1 MIQFHNQ
8 TFRFQIDSSMI
19 PETLPNILPA
29 RRLPVNGST
38 GGMTASAKWD
48 VLVDGKIHNGLD
60 TAAVQDLIR
69 SNRLAADSMIRAA
82 GGAWR
87 KVLDFPELVPVV
99 APHVAETR
107 RAQHQE
113 YAYWKGLVVATP
125 LAATA
130 AAWANIYNPFIENWG
145 QFAEALVPV
154 LVEYLVLF
162 VGATVF
168 INWYH
173 HHLLRQGNH
182 WGFWRYS
189 RAGAIGVVL
198 GILMFLIGC
207 PPYLPFLPILSEI
220 LSAELLI
227 IAIVMVFRLVFEKK
241 FKVENA

>member
-1 MIQFHNQ
+1 
-8 TFRFQIDSSMI
+8 MI
-19 PETLPNILPA
+19 PETLPNILPHW
-29 RRLPVNGST
+29 RLPVNGST
-38 GGMTASAKWD
+38 GGMTASARWD
-48 VLVDGKIHNGLD
+48 VLVDGKIHQGLD
-60 TAAVQDLIR
+60 TAAVMGMIR

-99 APHVAETR
+99 ATHVAETR

-125 LAATA
+125 LAAAA
-130 AAWANIYNPFIENWG
+130 AAWANIYDPLLENWS
-145 QFAEALVPV
+145 QYAEALVPV
-154 LVEYLVLF
+154 LIKYLVLF

-173 HHLLRQGNH
+173 HYLLRQDNR

-198 GILMFLIGC
+198 GILMILIGC

>member
-1 MIQFHNQ
+1 M
-8 TFRFQIDSSMI
+8 
-19 PETLPNILPA
+19 
-29 RRLPVNGST
+29 T
-38 GGMTASAKWD
+38 G
-48 VLVDGKIHNGLD
+48 
-60 TAAVQDLIR
+60 
-69 SNRLAADSMIRAA
+69 AA

-99 APHVAETR
+99 TTHVGGNPPGTAPGIRLLE
-107 RAQHQE
+107 
-113 YAYWKGLVVATP
+113 GPGGSATP

-198 GILMFLIGC
+198 E
-207 PPYLPFLPILSEI
+207 S
-220 LSAELLI
+220 
-227 IAIVMVFRLVFEKK
+227 
-241 FKVENA
+241 